1 MKWWDRM
8 PWWHGIYPNPIPK
21 KGNAKEC
28 SNYHTIVLISHAS
41 DVMLKILQSRLQQYI
56 NQELPDVQA
65 GFEKQRN
72 QRSNCQH
79 LLDHR
84 KAREFQRNIYF
95 CFMDYAKAF
104 DYVDHNKLWK
114 ILQEIWIPAHL
125 TCLLKKL
132 YTDQPRQYIKKQRH
146 YFDNKGLSSQT
157 MVFSVVMNG
166 CDSWTIKKAEHWRI
180 GAFLQLWCWRRLLR
194 VPWTARRFNQSI

>member
-1 MKWWDRM
+1 MKWWDPI
-8 PWWHGIYPNPIPK
+8 PWSGIYPNPIPK

-41 DVMLKILQSRLQQYI
+41 NVMLKILQSRLQQYI
-56 NQELPDVQA
+56 NHELPDVQA
-65 GFEKQRN
+65 GFEKQKN

-79 LLDHR
+79 LLDHW

-95 CFMDYAKAF
+95 CFIDYAKAF
-104 DYVDHNKLWK
+104 DYVDHNQLWK

-125 TCLLKKL
+125 TCLLRKL
-132 YTDQPRQYIKKQRH
+132 YTDRPRQYIKKQRH

-157 MVFSVVMNG
+157 MVFSVVMYG
-166 CDSWTIKKAEHWRI
+166 RDSWTIKKAEHLRI
-180 GAFLQLWCWRRLLR
+180 YAFLQLWCWRRLLR